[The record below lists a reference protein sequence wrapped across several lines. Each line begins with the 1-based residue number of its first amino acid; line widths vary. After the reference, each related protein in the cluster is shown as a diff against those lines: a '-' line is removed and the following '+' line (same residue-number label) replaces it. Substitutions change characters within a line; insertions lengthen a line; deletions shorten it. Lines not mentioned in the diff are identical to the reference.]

1 MDDGESEE
9 AREEEEEQEREVDA
23 HVEVLTPLCCAEP
36 STSLRGVQGNAYT
49 ATPQARRP
57 SLLRMIRDML
67 GIEVNLSVIE

>member
-9 AREEEEEQEREVDA
+9 AREEEEQQEREVDA

-49 ATPQARRP
+49 ATPQVRACHL
-57 SLLRMIRDML
+57 SFEGLETCWGLR
-67 GIEVNLSVIE
+67 